1 MPPTQK
7 GLVGSVTSQ
16 ERIPFAR
23 ESEITGGSCRRTR
36 GDSATDGWCPHAT
49 CWRLGKSA
57 TKRTPRQRECQF
69 TVSHKSQSRGQ
80 CAWVWVLGSLP
91 PALFLFLLSLVFFFG
106 FESFYYF
113 PFHYTSR
120 RCTLP
125 GSCML
130 CAHKP
135 PS

>member
-80 CAWVWVLGSLP
+80 FAWVWVLGSLT
-91 PALFLFLLSLVFFFG
+91 PALFLFLLWFFFRIRI
-106 FESFYYF
+106 FLLFSLSL
-113 PFHYTSR
+113 HVSSLHSTR
-120 RCTLP
+120 
-125 GSCML
+125 
-130 CAHKP
+130 
-135 PS
+135 